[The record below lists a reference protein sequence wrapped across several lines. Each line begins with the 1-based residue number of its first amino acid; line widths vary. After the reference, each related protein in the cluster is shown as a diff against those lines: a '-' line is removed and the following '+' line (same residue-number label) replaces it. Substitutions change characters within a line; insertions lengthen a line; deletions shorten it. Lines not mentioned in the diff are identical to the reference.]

1 MGSFEL
7 PLSRT
12 PYLKGRI
19 GEKIINY
26 FFPSL
31 NFQFKNN
38 KGVGVQKKYKIIF
51 FSMKIQLLLS
61 LTRIKN
67 SVFWTDRAYMNTV
80 LLNVAMGLQL
90 LITLTKIQKIPKK
103 E

>member
-38 KGVGVQKKYKIIF
+38 KGVGVQI
-51 FSMKIQLLLS
+51 
-61 LTRIKN
+61 TNIK
-67 SVFWTDRAYMNTV
+67 
-80 LLNVAMGLQL
+80 
-90 LITLTKIQKIPKK
+90 
-103 E
+103 